1 MWACELPDDDYDDDY
16 QEYCDRDLGL
26 WAHEH
31 DWMMVVF
38 RQVLLADFSTGYTRI
53 SSCAGQGA

>member
-1 MWACELPDDDYDDDY
+1 MWACELQDDDY

-38 RQVLLADFSTGYTRI
+38 RQVLLADFLTGYTRI